1 MINKVFFVI
10 NFTNGICYLD
20 MSNANFKL
28 GYNARTD
35 RGALEL
41 NHYAFI
47 PLEQFKTAEPLNI
60 MDQCLIIHL
69 GGVMME
75 TENDKKLASFLKDEE
90 VKVVW
95 KEDDKT
101 KVGRGKIMN
110 DDDNFIYLTGT
121 KGTVIVSKTDVI
133 AIKQ

>member
-1 MINKVFFVI
+1 
-10 NFTNGICYLD
+10 
-20 MSNANFKL
+20 
-28 GYNARTD
+28 
-35 RGALEL
+35 
-41 NHYAFI
+41 
-47 PLEQFKTAEPLNI
+47 
-60 MDQCLIIHL
+60 
-69 GGVMME
+69 ME
-75 TENDKKLASFLKDEE
+75 ENDKKLASFLKDAE

-110 DDDNFIYLTGT
+110 DDDNFIYLTGD

>member
-1 MINKVFFVI
+1 MVCDK
-10 NFTNGICYLD
+10 
-20 MSNANFKL
+20 
-28 GYNARTD
+28 
-35 RGALEL
+35 
-41 NHYAFI
+41 
-47 PLEQFKTAEPLNI
+47 
-60 MDQCLIIHL
+60 
-69 GGVMME
+69 ME
-75 TENDKKLASFLKDEE
+75 SENDKKLASFLKDAE

-110 DDDNFIYLTGT
+110 DDDNFIYLTGD